1 MKALK
6 FLMAIVMSIVSVQ
19 SFAQNADNDMTEYE
33 FTMDDYPVVY
43 GNESNWSMINLLM
56 GKLLGFDYEWS
67 DGIWSNW
74 FLNKNY
80 IHLTSDKYDRD
91 EFIDFINA
99 HVSTSNSHISFI
111 NLMCHNADLT
121 ITDRPLSEDEL
132 RYAENQ
138 GISFL
143 QKTIAKDAVAF
154 LVNSKNP
161 VSGLTTEQLRKI
173 YTGEITNWKEV
184 GGNDEKIQPYVRN
197 AYEGVQEIFRSSV
210 MQEMPF
216 GFFPELSVGV
226 DMMKNPF
233 YQLDDDAGSIGF
245 SDFYYYD
252 TIVDVPLTKP
262 LDIDGVALNKENIVN
277 GTYPYVIDIYATIR
291 VERDHGSPAYR
302 LFEFLTTEAAQ
313 DIIEEGKYI
322 GLNDRS
328 TVTVT
333 DRENKPVSTVYT
345 NALGIKSDKDSKGLI
360 IKTEIYENGERSSE
374 KLINR

>member
-6 FLMAIVMSIVSVQ
+6 FFMAIVMSIVSVQ

-210 MQEMPF
+210 IF
-216 GFFPELSVGV
+216 LFTWHLTVRT
-226 DMMKNPF
+226 
-233 YQLDDDAGSIGF
+233 AG
-245 SDFYYYD
+245 
-252 TIVDVPLTKP
+252 LTRNYSN
-262 LDIDGVALNKENIVN
+262 LMRNV
-277 GTYPYVIDIYATIR
+277 
-291 VERDHGSPAYR
+291 S
-302 LFEFLTTEAAQ
+302 
-313 DIIEEGKYI
+313 
-322 GLNDRS
+322 RS
-328 TVTVT
+328 Q
-333 DRENKPVSTVYT
+333 
-345 NALGIKSDKDSKGLI
+345 
-360 IKTEIYENGERSSE
+360 
-374 KLINR
+374 